1 VPSQAPSHTPVMVV
15 EALQCLRPH
24 SGGLYI
30 DATVGLGG
38 HSAAILDA
46 AGDGARLIGID
57 QDPGALDLAQERLRP
72 YGPAVTLVEANFAD
86 LDAAFDEVGETDAD
100 GILMDIGMSSYQIE
114 NSGRGFSFT
123 RDEPLDMRMNPETE
137 LTAAHVVNRY
147 REEDLEAVIRDYGE
161 ERWAGR
167 IARAVVERRKQGPL
181 ATSRQLASLIEG
193 ATPGSARR
201 RRHPA
206 TRTFQALRICVNDEL
221 GALRLGLDKALDR
234 LRPGGTLCVI
244 AFHSLEDRIVKRRFR
259 AAAESLEPT
268 YELLTKRPMTAEDE
282 VLDNPRARSAKLRA
296 IRRAP
301 TSGNADDSES

>member
-1 VPSQAPSHTPVMVV
+1 MVD
-15 EALQCLRPH
+15 EALQCLRPR
-24 SGGLYI
+24 SGGLYV

-46 AGDGARLIGID
+46 AGGGARLIGID
-57 QDPGALDLAQERLRP
+57 QDPGALDLAQQRLRP

-86 LDAAFDEVGETDAD
+86 LDAALDEVGETDAD

-114 NSGRGFSFT
+114 DSGRGFSFA

-137 LTAAHVVNRY
+137 LTAADVVNRY
-147 REEDLEAVIRDYGE
+147 REEDLEGLIREDGE
-161 ERWAGR
+161 ERWARR
-167 IARAVVERRKQGPL
+167 IARAVVEQRKQRPL
-181 ATSRQLASLIEG
+181 RTSRQLANLIEG
-193 ATPGSARR
+193 VTPGSARR

-221 GALRLGLDKALDR
+221 ASLRRGLDLALGR
-234 LRPGGTLCVI
+234 LRPDGTLCVI

-259 AAAESLEPT
+259 AAAESPAPT